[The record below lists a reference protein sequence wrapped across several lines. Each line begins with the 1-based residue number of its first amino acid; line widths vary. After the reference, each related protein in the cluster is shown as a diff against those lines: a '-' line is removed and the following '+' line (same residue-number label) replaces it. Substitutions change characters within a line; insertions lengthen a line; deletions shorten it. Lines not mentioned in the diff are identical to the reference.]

1 MLFSVVIPVFNSEKY
16 LRQCLESVLNQTYQ
30 DFEVIII
37 DDGSTDAS
45 STILDE
51 FANNDSRVKVHH
63 LENSGV
69 TKARQIGVSLAKGD
83 YILFVDSDDTINPN
97 LLLEVNGA
105 ITKFPDVE
113 MVRFKCK
120 MINDR
125 PGFDHELY
133 NDYNSEYNVQYS
145 GLDAIKMWTNPDKR
159 YEIFWLY
166 AIKKEQ
172 LSIIQI
178 SPNFKSSGDYAIV
191 PLIIANCQKV
201 MMIDYIGYN
210 YTCDNHDSITHS
222 SGYER
227 EKQRTLNFIGAY
239 MYLILNMHQIE
250 KKKKVDLQFF
260 YNEWKQRLQRRYN
273 IISEPLRIKLKA
285 EFDKAFNQ

>member
-1 MLFSVVIPVFNSEKY
+1 MLFSVVIPVFKSEKY

>member
-273 IISEPLRIKLKA
+273 IISEPLRIELKA

>member
-30 DFEVIII
+30 EFEVIII

-45 STILDE
+45 PKVLDE
-51 FANNDSRVKVHH
+51 FASSDSRVKVHH
-63 LENSGV
+63 LENRGV
-69 TKARQIGVSLAKGD
+69 TKARQMGVSLAKGD

-166 AIKKEQ
+166 VIKKEQ

-191 PLIIANCQKV
+191 PIIIANCQKV

-239 MYLILNMHQIE
+239 MYLISNMRQIE

-273 IISEPLRIKLKA
+273 IISEPLRIELKA

>member
-210 YTCDNHDSITHS
+210 YTCDNYDSITHS

-273 IISEPLRIKLKA
+273 IISEPLRIELKA

>member
-145 GLDAIKMWTNPDKR
+145 GLDAIKMWTNPDQR